1 MLILSRK
8 TGEAI
13 VIGEE
18 IEIRVVS
25 VKGDQVKLG
34 IDAPK
39 HVDIYRREIVDEI
52 QEENKHAT
60 IFSGD
65 LAKLVKKSQNP

>member
-13 VIGEE
+13 QIGDD
-18 IEIRVVS
+18 IEIRIVS

-39 HVDIYRREIVDEI
+39 HVEIYRKEIVDEI
-52 QEENKHAT
+52 QKENQQAT
-60 IFSGD
+60 IFSGNPAD
-65 LAKLVKKSQNP
+65 LVKKP

>member
-13 VIGEE
+13 QIGDD
-18 IEIRVVS
+18 IEIRIVS
-25 VKGDQVKLG
+25 LKGDQVKLG

-39 HVDIYRREIVDEI
+39 HVDIYRKEIVDEI
-52 QEENKHAT
+52 QKENQQAT
-60 IFSGD
+60 IFSGNPAD
-65 LAKLVKKSQNP
+65 LVKKP

>member
-13 VIGEE
+13 QIGDD
-18 IEIRVVS
+18 IEIRIVS

-39 HVDIYRREIVDEI
+39 HVDIYRKEIVDEI
-52 QEENKHAT
+52 QKENQQAT
-60 IFSGD
+60 IFSGNPAD
-65 LAKLVKKSQNP
+65 LVKKP